1 MSPSSQW
8 TLFLARPG
16 RDRQHVIRDP
26 QGEPRLIFGEDDGTR
41 INDRLARYLVESLNA
56 GLNPEDPNPDE
67 GWFLDSSG
75 DGDEQDPA
83 LLICDPDF
91 EVRLEI
97 LETGNLEED
106 QALGRRITAL
116 INTYFVQEESS
127 HPSVSSSSSRAETGP
142 IQAQTLSALGPV
154 ALACDRPS
162 RLAQFQRH
170 VPFQADPRRF
180 QGEWVAPAAY
190 RVLLSG

>member
-1 MSPSSQW
+1 MRPSEQW

-26 QGEPRLIFGEDDGTR
+26 HGEPRLIFGEDDGTR
-41 INDRLARYLVESLNA
+41 INDRLARFLLESLNA
-56 GLNPEDPNPDE
+56 GLNPNDPNPDE

-75 DGDEQDPA
+75 DRAEQDPA

-106 QALGRRITAL
+106 QTLGRRATAL
-116 INTYFVQEESS
+116 INTYFAQEESS
-127 HPSVSSSSSRAETGP
+127 RPRLSSSNSRT
-142 IQAQTLSALGPV
+142 
-154 ALACDRPS
+154 
-162 RLAQFQRH
+162 
-170 VPFQADPRRF
+170 
-180 QGEWVAPAAY
+180 
-190 RVLLSG
+190 